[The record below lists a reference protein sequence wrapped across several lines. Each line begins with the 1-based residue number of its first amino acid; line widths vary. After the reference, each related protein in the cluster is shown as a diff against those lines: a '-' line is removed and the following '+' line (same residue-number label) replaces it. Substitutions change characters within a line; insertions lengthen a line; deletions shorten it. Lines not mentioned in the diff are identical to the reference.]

1 MRYHHVLDAKTG
13 YPVRNNLVSVSV
25 VCESSM
31 YADAFAT
38 AFLVMGYDRS
48 MQFLKSFTEKNL
60 SVVFIFDD
68 GTISV
73 YGEKE
78 AAQKTQ
84 VQ

>member
-1 MRYHHVLDAKTG
+1 
-13 YPVRNNLVSVSV
+13 
-25 VCESSM
+25 M

-48 MQFLKSFTEKNL
+48 MQSLKSFTEKNL